1 MEAVTF
7 SNWLLL
13 FETGS
18 YTVAQAGW
26 HYVTQA
32 GRKPLETLTSA
43 TEVLGLEACTV
54 SGKVPSFAF
63 SFSFLRKKCAWG

>member
-18 YTVAQAGW
+18 YTVAQAG
-26 HYVTQA
+26 H
-32 GRKPLETLTSA
+32 KPLETLTSA
-43 TEVLGLEACTV
+43 TEVLGLEASTM
-54 SGKVPSFAF
+54 SGKVPLSAF
-63 SFSFLRKKCAWG
+63 SFFLFPFLRKKCARG